1 MLVNISESAHYTS
14 VGDYE
19 KIQNWGIGRSKL
31 DEEYVR
37 KEALAWLRKHYETFR
52 FEIPLM
58 IFHGK
63 GMTLSEYIKRHIPN
77 LSLIPR
83 YESLHIE
90 PDLIGL
96 MVMSDSVL
104 VWIIGECK
112 YGNLTYK
119 DLTQSKNYC
128 DIARP
133 YEGYLFYTGKRS
145 APVQANIDRGND
157 MFQGVNRLG
166 KPVKKRLHI
175 YKLIA
180 HA

>member
-1 MLVNISESAHYTS
+1 M
-14 VGDYE
+14 
-19 KIQNWGIGRSKL
+19 

-37 KEALAWLRKHYETFR
+37 EEALAWLCKHYKDFR

-63 GMTLSEYIKRHIPN
+63 GMMLSEYIRRHIPN
-77 LSLIPR
+77 LAVIPR

-112 YGNLTYK
+112 YGSLTYK
-119 DLTQSKNYC
+119 DLTQGKNYC
-128 DIARP
+128 DVARP
-133 YEGYLFYTGKRS
+133 YEGYLFYTGKPS
-145 APVQANIDRGND
+145 APAQANIEKGND

-166 KPVKKRLHI
+166 KPVKKRLRRYRLVHNRFNSDNRS
-175 YKLIA
+175 A
-180 HA
+180 R